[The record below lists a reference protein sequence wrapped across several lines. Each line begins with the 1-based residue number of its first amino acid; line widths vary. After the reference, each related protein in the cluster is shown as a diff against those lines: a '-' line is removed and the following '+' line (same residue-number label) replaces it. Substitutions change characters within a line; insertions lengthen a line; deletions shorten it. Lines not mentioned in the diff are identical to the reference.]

1 MITKSVTTDAVAV
14 ACPSPSCETVGGVVS
29 FGLEMSVEARNIL
42 VIDFGQLGDVILSL
56 PALGAIRRRFPG
68 ARVTVAV
75 GGSAASVIEMAGVA
89 DEALAVDRVG
99 LRDGPKHLSVL
110 QIGKLV
116 LEVRRRKFDFVIDL
130 HSLSETNLLGFL
142 SGAGQRLY
150 ARRPG
155 RSLDYLAN
163 FRPAPAL
170 EDRSR
175 HAIDRYLDV
184 VAPLGV
190 GEVSRV
196 PRLAVREEDGRAVDE
211 MLRKALA
218 GGKTR
223 GRRATA
229 GGIGDGP
236 LVGIFP
242 GAGHPSRR
250 WPVERFAELAWMLER
265 NDSVRSVLFAGPEER
280 RLVREALTNFPP
292 STVVLDR
299 LTVPQLAAAAARLS
313 VFVSNDTGP
322 MHVAAAVGTPVVI
335 LMQHHPMFNCYIPP
349 GDRHR
354 VVAARTIGEITPDL
368 AYTAARAA
376 FTTERASSL
385 FEG

>member
-1 MITKSVTTDAVAV
+1 M
-14 ACPSPSCETVGGVVS
+14 S
-29 FGLEMSVEARNIL
+29 FEARNIL

-56 PALGAIRRRFPG
+56 PALSAIRRRFPK

-75 GGSAASVIEMAGVA
+75 GGAAAAVVELAGVA

-99 LRDGPKHLSVL
+99 LRDGPKHLSVW

-116 LEVRRRKFDFVIDL
+116 MEVRRRKFDFVVDL

-163 FRPAPAL
+163 FRPAPPV
-170 EDRSR
+170 EDRSK

-184 VAPLGV
+184 VSPLGV

-196 PRLAVREEDGRAVDE
+196 PRLPVREEDGRAVDE
-211 MLRKALA
+211 MLRTALA
-218 GGKTR
+218 GGKIR
-223 GRRATA
+223 GRKATA
-229 GGIGDGP
+229 GGLGDGP

-250 WPVERFAELAWMLER
+250 WPVDRFAELAWMLER

-280 RLVREALTNFPP
+280 KLVREALTKFPP

-349 GDRHR
+349 GERHR
-354 VVAARTIGEITPDL
+354 VVAARTIEEITADL

>member
-1 MITKSVTTDAVAV
+1 M
-14 ACPSPSCETVGGVVS
+14 S
-29 FGLEMSVEARNIL
+29 FEPRNIL

-56 PALGAIRRRFPG
+56 PALGAIRHRFPH
-68 ARVTVAV
+68 ARMTAAV
-75 GGSAASVIEMAGVA
+75 GGAAAAVVEMAGVA

-99 LRDGPKHLSVL
+99 LRDGPKHLSVW

-116 LEVRRRKFDFVIDL
+116 LDVRRRKFDFVIDL
-130 HSLSETNLLGFL
+130 HSLSETNLLGLL

-150 ARRPG
+150 ARRPR
-155 RSLDYLAN
+155 RSLDYLAD
-163 FRPAPAL
+163 FRPPPPV
-170 EDRSR
+170 EDRSK

-184 VAPLGV
+184 IAPLGV

-211 MLRKALA
+211 MLR
-218 GGKTR
+218 R
-223 GRRATA
+223 ETA
-229 GGIGDGP
+229 GGRMRRRKEEGGDGP

-280 RLVREALTNFPP
+280 RLVREARPKFPP
-292 STVVLDR
+292 SAVVLDK

-322 MHVAAAVGTPVVI
+322 MHIAAAVGTPVVI

-349 GDRHR
+349 GERHR
-354 VVAARTIGEITPDL
+354 VVAARTIQEIGVGH
-368 AYTAARAA
+368 AYAAARAA

-385 FEG
+385 FSA

>member
-1 MITKSVTTDAVAV
+1 M
-14 ACPSPSCETVGGVVS
+14 S
-29 FGLEMSVEARNIL
+29 FEPRNIL

-56 PALGAIRRRFPG
+56 PALAAVRHRFPR

-75 GGSAASVIEMAGVA
+75 GGAAAAVVEMAGVA
-89 DEALAVDRVG
+89 DEALPVDRVA
-99 LRDGPKHLSVL
+99 LRDGPKHLSVW

-116 LEVRRRKFDFVIDL
+116 VDVRRRKFDFVIDL

-142 SGAGQRLY
+142 SGAGRRLY

-163 FRPAPAL
+163 FSPAPPV
-170 EDRSR
+170 EDRSK
-175 HAIDRYLDV
+175 HAIERYLDV

-211 MLRKALA
+211 LLRKATQ
-218 GGKTR
+218 GGRAR
-223 GRRATA
+223 GRREA
-229 GGIGDGP
+229 GGGGDSP

-280 RLVREALTNFPP
+280 RLVREARPKFPP
-292 STVVLDR
+292 STAVLDR
-299 LTVPQLAAAAARLS
+299 LTVPQLAAAAQRVS

-322 MHVAAAVGTPVVI
+322 MHIAAAVGTPVVI

-349 GDRHR
+349 GERHR
-354 VVAARTIGEITPDL
+354 VVAARAIGEIGTDL
-368 AYTAARAA
+368 AYAAARAA

-385 FEG
+385 FST

>member
-1 MITKSVTTDAVAV
+1 MNSK
-14 ACPSPSCETVGGVVS
+14 TVPVNS
-29 FGLEMSVEARNIL
+29 FTPRNIL

-56 PALGAIRRRFPG
+56 PALAAIRHKFPR

-75 GGSAASVIEMAGVA
+75 GGAAAAVVEMAGVA
-89 DEALAVDRVG
+89 DEALPVDRVA
-99 LRDGPKHLSVL
+99 LRDGPKHLSVW

-142 SGAGQRLY
+142 SGAGRRLY

-163 FRPAPAL
+163 FHPQPPS
-170 EDRSR
+170 EDRSK
-175 HAIDRYLDV
+175 HAIERYLDV
-184 VAPLGV
+184 LTPLDV
-190 GEVSRV
+190 GDVSRV
-196 PRLAVREEDGRAVDE
+196 PRLPVREDDGRAVE
-211 MLRKALA
+211 ELLRKAKA
-218 GGKTR
+218 TGKTR
-223 GRRATA
+223 SNRKT
-229 GGIGDGP
+229 GDGDDAP

-250 WPVERFAELAWMLER
+250 WPIERFAELAWMLER

-280 RLVREALTNFPP
+280 QLVREARTKFPP
-292 STVVLDR
+292 STLVLDR

-322 MHVAAAVGTPVVI
+322 MHIAAAVGTPVVI

-349 GDRHR
+349 GERHR
-354 VVAARTIGEITPDL
+354 VVAARTIEEISVDI
-368 AYTAARAA
+368 AYTAARSA

-385 FEG
+385 FSG

>member
-1 MITKSVTTDAVAV
+1 
-14 ACPSPSCETVGGVVS
+14 
-29 FGLEMSVEARNIL
+29 MSVEARNIL

-56 PALGAIRRRFPG
+56 PALSAIRRRFPG

-75 GGSAASVIEMAGVA
+75 GGAAASVVEMAGVA
-89 DEALAVDRVG
+89 DEALAVDRVA
-99 LRDGPKHLSVL
+99 LRDGPKHLSVW

-163 FRPAPAL
+163 FRPAPPV
-170 EDRSR
+170 EDRSK

-184 VAPLGV
+184 VSPLGV

-196 PRLAVREEDGRAVDE
+196 PRLAVHEEEGRAVDE

-223 GRRATA
+223 GKRATTTD
-229 GGIGDGP
+229 DGP

-280 RLVREALTNFPP
+280 KLVREALLKFPP
-292 STVVLDR
+292 STIVLDK
-299 LTVPQLAAAAARLS
+299 LTVPQLAAAAARVS

-349 GDRHR
+349 GERHR
-354 VVAARTIGEITPDL
+354 VVAARTILEITPDL

>member
-1 MITKSVTTDAVAV
+1 M
-14 ACPSPSCETVGGVVS
+14 S
-29 FGLEMSVEARNIL
+29 FEPRNIL

-56 PALGAIRRRFPG
+56 PALAAVRHRFPR

-75 GGSAASVIEMAGVA
+75 GGAAAAVVEMAGVA
-89 DEALAVDRVG
+89 DEALPVDRVA
-99 LRDGPKHLSVL
+99 LRDGPKHLSVW

-116 LEVRRRKFDFVIDL
+116 RDVRRRKFDFVIDL

-142 SGAGQRLY
+142 SGAGRRLY

-163 FRPAPAL
+163 FRPAPPV
-170 EDRSR
+170 EDRSK

-211 MLRKALA
+211 MLREALS
-218 GGKTR
+218 GKKTK

-229 GGIGDGP
+229 GGVGDGP

-250 WPVERFAELAWMLER
+250 WPIERFAELAWMLER

-280 RLVREALTNFPP
+280 KLVREALPKFPP
-292 STVVLDR
+292 STIVLDK
-299 LTVPQLAAAAARLS
+299 LTVPQLAAAAVRMS

-349 GDRHR
+349 GERHR
-354 VVAARTIGEITPDL
+354 VVAARTIGEITADL